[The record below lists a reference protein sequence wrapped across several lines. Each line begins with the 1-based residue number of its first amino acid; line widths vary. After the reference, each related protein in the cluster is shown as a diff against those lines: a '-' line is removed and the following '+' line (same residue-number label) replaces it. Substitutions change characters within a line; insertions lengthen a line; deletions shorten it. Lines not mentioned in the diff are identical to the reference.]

1 VQALY
6 EVSLLDYTLSAGKK
20 LLSSRLCRGEGVI
33 IISLSFLLCRGVGV
47 F

>member
-20 LLSSRLCRGEGVI
+20 LLSSRLCRGEGI
-33 IISLSFLLCRGVGV
+33 ILLTN
-47 F
+47 FT